1 MIKLQRDRIL
11 VVWKHQGCV
20 DSRKWKLYGR
30 YLDVATRKLGPQTDF
45 NLPNPESTESE
56 NLLFD
61 KSENLF
67 VTWVNPSISSVLTGK
82 RFDLSIFRKSNQDV
96 PAKSSISSEMTH
108 PLSNET
114 LGFIRL
120 KEHLPNLVQI
130 AVAILN
136 HSDPEIVEWNSPI
149 KRVSPESKFALEII
163 SDDKILVVCQ
173 ISRTKKNG
181 NGSQI
186 HYDYSRS
193 YFDIFTG
200 KVLMKEP
207 QYLMLEGETT
217 SDKTSQ
223 LTTKDGRSKPSRI
236 LEKDPELTA
245 RTTLI
250 GENNVRMRFSQS
262 LINIETI
269 KWSDF
274 ELQIEGDQSDPY
286 LFSPEKLDYL
296 DPRTLLLRIEYK
308 QPLTGEETLRV
319 TILNPTAIIPETPAK
334 LKTTKFNIKL
344 KKYDYITH
352 TSFQVVDI
360 LGNVAEVAIIVCFV
374 LAISVGMV
382 TKMSLGP
389 LW

>member
-1 MIKLQRDRIL
+1 
-11 VVWKHQGCV
+11 
-20 DSRKWKLYGR
+20 
-30 YLDVATRKLGPQTDF
+30 
-45 NLPNPESTESE
+45 
-56 NLLFD
+56 
-61 KSENLF
+61 
-67 VTWVNPSISSVLTGK
+67 
-82 RFDLSIFRKSNQDV
+82 
-96 PAKSSISSEMTH
+96 MTH
-108 PLSNET
+108 PPSNET

-120 KEHLPNLVQI
+120 KQHLSNLVQI

-136 HSDPEIVEWNSPI
+136 HSDSEIVEWNSPI
-149 KRVSPESKFALEII
+149 KRMSAESKFTLDII